1 MTGTE
6 IVAKESRN
14 NEERRVNSE
23 TKLKIAVNEEVDQRK
38 GILAATLEKITVF
51 VAIIVPVRMITVAPV
66 GQLTTR
72 GLFWSWAGTA
82 IRIKHDFGAVQGND

>member
-38 GILAATLEKITVF
+38 GILAATLEKIAVF

>member
-6 IVAKESRN
+6 IVAIESRN
-14 NEERRVNSE
+14 NEERRVNRE

-38 GILAATLEKITVF
+38 GILAATLEKIAVF
-51 VAIIVPVRMITVAPV
+51 VAIIVPVRMIIVAPV
-66 GQLTTR
+66 GQLTTG